1 MSGRKNVLLPYK
13 FLDAQSLASSFNSEV
28 ITIQYLD
35 NVGITLACSGV
46 TDNTG
51 EFFVEC
57 SIDGETWI
65 DIEVSPQILLDD
77 ADDNIL
83 INLNNLPFS
92 KVRLTFAPA
101 GGTPNGVVTGYITAK
116 EL

>member
-1 MSGRKNVLLPYK
+1 MSHRKSVLTPYK
-13 FLDAQSLASSFNSEV
+13 LLDQVSLASAFQSQP

-35 NVGITLACSGV
+35 NVGIIMACTGV

-51 EFFVEC
+51 EFKVEC
-57 SIDGETWI
+57 SIDGEIWV
-65 DIEVSPQILLDD
+65 DIEVDPQILLNN

-92 KVRLTFAPA
+92 KVRLSFEPA
-101 GGTPNGVVTGYITAK
+101 GGTPDGVVTGFITAK
-116 EL
+116 EV